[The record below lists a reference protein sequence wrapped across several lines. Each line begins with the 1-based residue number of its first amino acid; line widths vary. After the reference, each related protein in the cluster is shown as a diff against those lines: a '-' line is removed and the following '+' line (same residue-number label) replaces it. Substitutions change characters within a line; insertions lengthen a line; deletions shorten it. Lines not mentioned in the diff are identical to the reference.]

1 MWPNKKILI
10 SLLVACT
17 LVSCEKRTQMPAN
30 KFEHT
35 DSTSSEMIRLNQL
48 LVEVE
53 QAEIKAYLDTCSLT
67 FKYTEPGFW
76 MAKTT
81 EGKGKEIR
89 KKDVVLIQYQVETI
103 LGKTC
108 YTYTKKLKKQVVVG
122 KVEKQRG
129 FNEALAL
136 LKEGDQVSIIIP
148 SNLAYGA
155 MGDTRNIPPRSTLI
169 YRIYTINKIEK

>member
-1 MWPNKKILI
+1 MLASKKILFT
-10 SLLVACT
+10 LLVVCT
-17 LVSCEKRTQMPAN
+17 LFSCEKRVQMPAN
-30 KFEHT
+30 KFDQT

-53 QAEIKAYLDTCSLT
+53 NADIKAYIDTCSL
-67 FKYTEPGFW
+67 KYQYTEPGFW

-81 EGKGKEIR
+81 EGTGEKIH
-89 KKDVVLIQYQVETI
+89 KKDAVLIQYQVETI
-103 LGKTC
+103 LGKVC
-108 YTYTKKLKKQVVVG
+108 YTYTKKLKKQLIVG

-155 MGDTRNIPPRSTLI
+155 MGDTKKIPPRSTLI
-169 YRIYTINKIEK
+169 YRVYTINKIKK